1 MATADEYAQWIV
13 NNQDKKGSTE
23 FDIVAQAYEVAK
35 QEEATAAAPNESAAE
50 TQRLASKPKP
60 KARLPFSM
68 DVSVDPESKF
78 GQFLSTMQEK
88 TMTPREDGSAQSRFV
103 EGMMNPAYG
112 VGQLAMNIAGQG
124 DEINSQMAD
133 RQRRLEAA
141 KKQAGVEGI
150 DVAGITGEILSPVN
164 LAGGKYIDELGNLLK
179 PGVTQT
185 AAKGAAFAALQP
197 VTTEGTTN
205 YWAEKATQAGVGAV
219 GGVVVDKTIGGLSVL
234 SNILRTHFTDAGR
247 QTALRK
253 HIDSLAGPERE
264 QVIKRLQDAQEL
276 VTGSK
281 PTVAELLSDL
291 PSAVNLISKQGKL
304 ANEEGILQSLFAQ
317 RTAEQQA
324 ARVRAL
330 QGISGTEASR
340 TGVAATRDRVT
351 GAARETALSQ
361 ADEARLAL
369 GQLDKQGNARAA
381 ALIQQNRSL
390 FPADIGPTVRF
401 SGVGKDLGAGE
412 LKNQVARRT
421 AALKQTQLTSLEQ
434 NGTFPIYAKDL
445 LSVLDDRIK
454 AENTDIGK
462 AALQGIRDKIASKAD
477 DNGILSSRD
486 LYDNVRKTM
495 NQDIAKLLGQGEQ
508 FAAAGLPQQ
517 AAKAAGDIKKAIDA
531 SLDRTS
537 SGLWSKYL
545 ADYQKYSQKLNQ
557 MEVGQYLVDKLSA
570 PGLDKERVGV
580 FANAV
585 ADAAGT
591 IKRSTGI
598 PRYDKLTDVLEPKQM
613 AVVTNVL
620 EDLKRGDL
628 ARRMQKN
635 ASDGGLPEAQKIV
648 PPTLTTS
655 GSILRNVLSFIQQGN
670 QKKFNEE
677 LGKLLLNPKDM
688 ATLMTNVPK
697 SRVEPLTQALMKA
710 ATPENRQ
717 RMVLMFTVPPL
728 ATESGEGFNTLID
741 RGE

>member
-1 MATADEYAQWIV
+1 MPSYVITAPDGKEYEITAPEGATQEQVLEYA
-13 NNQDKKGSTE
+13 K
-23 FDIVAQAYEVAK
+23 AQF
-35 QEEATAAAPNESAAE
+35 ATPDESAAE
-50 TQRLASKPKP
+50 TKRLASKPKP
-60 KARLPFSM
+60 KDRLPFSM

-112 VGQLAMNIAGQG
+112 VGQLAMNIVGQG
-124 DEINSQMAD
+124 DEINTQMAD

-185 AAKGAAFAALQP
+185 AAKGAAFAAMQP

-205 YWAEKATQAGVGAV
+205 YWADKATQAGVGAV

-253 HIDSLAGPERE
+253 HIDSLAGPERD

-304 ANEEGILQSLFAQ
+304 TNEEGILQSLFAQ

-351 GAARETALSQ
+351 GAARETALNQ

-381 ALIQQNRSL
+381 ALIQQNKEL
-390 FPADIGPTVRF
+390 FPDVDVDERF
-401 SGVGKDLGAGE
+401 VDVLPVSTAE
-412 LKNQVARRT
+412 LRQQVTKRT
-421 AALKQTQLTSLEQ
+421 AALKQTQLASLEQ

-445 LSVLDDRIK
+445 LSVLDERIK
-454 AENTDIGK
+454 AEGTDVGK
-462 AALQGIRDKIASKAD
+462 AALRGIRDKIASKAD
-477 DNGILSSRD
+477 ENGILSSRD
-486 LYDNVRKTM
+486 LYDNVRKTL
-495 NQDIAKLLGQGEQ
+495 NQDISKLLGQGEQ
-508 FAAAGLPQQ
+508 FASGGLPQQ

-545 ADYQKYSQKLNQ
+545 VDYQRYSQKLNQ
-557 MEVGQYLVDKLSA
+557 MEVGQYLVDKLNA

-697 SRVEPLTQALMKA
+697 SRVEALTQALMKS

-728 ATESGEGFNTLID
+728 AAESGEGFNTLID